1 MQPFT
6 LTLVARLLPPLCAIT
21 LSVYVTWCNM
31 IAFFGGTIPLIGWTL
46 EGGFLTGVLW
56 GLLVSGTISGM
67 ARLGLMF
74 LLKAVGKVIPLTV
87 AVSAQSSSPGA
98 AGSAEGDGALAAPDG
113 VGSGYNPGFA
123 SLCSVASGLVYQ
135 PDDAVNGA
143 RGALEAGGLSLI
155 VEHNHRCLL
164 IKYADCIIVAF
175 RGTDAGEIDDWRTNL
190 QHTPGS
196 GAFGR
201 AHSGYLAAVELLWPR
216 LTASIEGMRDNQ
228 QTLLMTGHSMGGALA
243 VVAAAKFAA
252 EGAIPVAGLYTFGQP
267 AVAEAAFERELARR
281 VEGRYF
287 RFVNSSDMVPGL
299 HVDPVFAPG
308 GQQLFIDRGGRIHA
322 GTPLMQMLSTRLL
335 TTVLEPDTRRAEVDD
350 HGIGEYVRALTSMRA
365 VTPRA
370 PGLRGLTRRETVH
383 HWISAAVYA
392 TVFVM
397 LCVRTW
403 NTDGTEAFAMG
414 SGAVGIL
421 MVLTFMFVWPQEYND
436 SLLHWYTRQGLTPK

>member
-1 MQPFT
+1 
-6 LTLVARLLPPLCAIT
+6 VA

-31 IAFFGGTIPLIGWTL
+31 IAFFGGTIPLLGWEL
-46 EGGFLTGVLW
+46 EGGFLTGLLW
-56 GLLVSGTISGM
+56 GLVISGTIASV
-67 ARLGLMF
+67 ARLGLLF

-87 AVSAQSSSPGA
+87 AASAQSSTPTA
-98 AGSAEGDGALAAPDG
+98 AASTEGDGVLAAPDG
-113 VGSGYNPGFA
+113 VADGYNPGFA

-135 PDDAVNGA
+135 PDEAVNGTL
-143 RGALEAGGLSLI
+143 GALKAGGLSLI

-164 IKYADCIIVAF
+164 IAYADCIIVAF
-175 RGTDAGEIDDWRTNL
+175 RGTDAGEIDDWKTNL
-190 QHTPGS
+190 QHKPAA
-196 GAFGR
+196 GAFGL
-201 AHSGYLAAVELLWPR
+201 AHSGYLAAVDLLWPR
-216 LTASIEGMRDNQ
+216 LTASIEQMRDNQ
-228 QTLLMTGHSMGGALA
+228 QTLLLTGHSMGGALA

-267 AVAEAAFERELARR
+267 AVADASFHRELATR
-281 VEGRYF
+281 VEDRYF

-308 GQQLFIDRGGRIHA
+308 GQLLFIDRGGRIHT
-322 GTPLMQMLSTRLL
+322 GTALRPILSTRLL
-335 TTVLEPDTRRAEVDD
+335 TQVLEPETRRAEVGD
-350 HGIGEYVRALTSMRA
+350 HGIAEYVRVLTSA
-365 VTPRA
+365 GPVTPRA

-383 HWISAAVYA
+383 LWISAALYA

-421 MVLTFMFVWPQEYND
+421 MVLAFMFVWPQEYND
-436 SLLHWYTRQGLTPK
+436 SLLHWYTRQGLTRK